1 MTPPPRSGGAAR
13 AAPAGPRTLAAQG
26 RAHARGGWPHRHGP
40 AQLGAQAQLRAEG
53 LQLRVT
59 PRQTLARP
67 KVQAALRARRAS
79 APCHCAR
86 APRLAAHWLCTE
98 VPKSVAAG
106 RLWQEARTKRA
117 RARARRAVLARGAG
131 LAASPRPRRRAGPR
145 PAAAAAAPAKPSA
158 RLATHLRRARPSS
171 PRASPA
177 PPQSK
182 ERPGCGRGRR
192 TRGADRSWAPRRRCP
207 RRAGPPA
214 QPEHAHGS
222 LSSAASRGETHRA
235 VLADRVPVALPAAV
249 HRKAPHARGARLC
262 HHAAQAV
269 RQSGVLQARWRS
281 LAGQAGVL
289 SSEQQGRGSSE
300 HSAPAGDS
308 AHQRARGRHQQ
319 PSAQQSFSASNLLAT
334 CMNSRQGQEICVQ
347 TCKKSAKVAMQSAEP
362 TL

>member
-1 MTPPPRSGGAAR
+1 MAGGPDKASQGQSAPRRPGQRGGPGRVTSPTPACGAAASR
-13 AAPAGPRTLAAQG
+13 R
-26 RAHARGGWPHRHGP
+26 RS
-40 AQLGAQAQLRAEG
+40 
-53 LQLRVT
+53 
-59 PRQTLARP
+59 
-67 KVQAALRARRAS
+67 RAS
-79 APCHCAR
+79 
-86 APRLAAHWLCTE
+86 
-98 VPKSVAAG
+98 
-106 RLWQEARTKRA
+106 Q
-117 RARARRAVLARGAG
+117 
-131 LAASPRPRRRAGPR
+131 
-145 PAAAAAAPAKPSA
+145 PSA

-249 HRKAPHARGARLC
+249 HRKAPHARGARLG

-300 HSAPAGDS
+300 HSAPADDS
-308 AHQRARGRHQQ
+308 AHQRTRGRHQQ
-319 PSAQQSFSASNLLAT
+319 PSAQQSFSASELLAT
-334 CMNSRQGQEICVQ
+334 CRNSRQGQEICVQ